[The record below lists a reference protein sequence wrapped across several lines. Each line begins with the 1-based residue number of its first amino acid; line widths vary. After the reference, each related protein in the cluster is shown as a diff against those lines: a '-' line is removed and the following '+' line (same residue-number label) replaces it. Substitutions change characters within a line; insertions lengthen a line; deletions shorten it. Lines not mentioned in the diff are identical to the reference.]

1 MSKLVLSCL
10 AVSDSFETPW
20 TVASQAPL
28 PMGCPREEY
37 WSGLPFAYLI
47 AKAVKGE
54 IERGGMRS
62 GGAILPSL
70 GQNKNKQKRHGA

>member
-1 MSKLVLSCL
+1 MDCSLPGSSPHGMSQGRIL
-10 AVSDSFETPW
+10 EW
-20 TVASQAPL
+20 
-28 PMGCPREEY
+28 
-37 WSGLPFAYLI
+37 LPFAYLI